1 MENPES
7 LKSSLRMML
16 DCAEVHEWE
25 TWFPTG
31 MFYGVTTNPL
41 LLERAGLP
49 CTIAI
54 AKELSQRAFDL
65 GAQEFQVQAWGGT
78 IAQYVS
84 TGQALAAI
92 DPRIVVKVPITRDG
106 TMAATQLIRDQIRV
120 TLTAVYAIP
129 QVLIA
134 AGIGASYAAHYLGR
148 IHDTGRNGCADLM
161 AMQRSLDGVGS
172 TTRLLVASI
181 RRCED
186 ISTLAAQGLNTFT
199 ILPAIATQLFSNPRT
214 HQATIDF
221 EQATQGRKPA

>member
-1 MENPES
+1 
-7 LKSSLRMML
+7 ML
-16 DCAEVHEWE
+16 DCADVHEWE

-31 MFYGVTTNPL
+31 LFYGVTTNPL

-54 AKELSQRAFDL
+54 AKELSQKAFDL
-65 GAQEFQVQAWGGT
+65 GAQEFQVQAWGGS

-106 TMAATQLIRDQIRV
+106 TMAATQLIRNQIRI
-120 TLTAVYAIP
+120 TLTAVYAVP
-129 QVLIA
+129 QVLLA
-134 AGIGASYAAHYLGR
+134 AGIGASYAAPYLGR

-161 AMQRSLDGVGS
+161 AMQRSLDGIGS
-172 TTRLLVASI
+172 ATRLLVASI

-186 ISTLAAQGLNTFT
+186 ITTLMAHGLNTFT
-199 ILPAIATQLFSNPRT
+199 ISPAIATQLFADPLT
-214 HQATIDF
+214 HQATLDF
-221 EQATQGRKPA
+221 EQAAQGRPPA